1 MPEKKGD
8 LSLVN
13 SSWVHNTSI
22 GNTRFH
28 SLDDELKNKVAH
40 MQNPSIYYNT
50 TSHRHQTERWYDNGV
65 HIMKHCRHK
74 VSFFFLKST
83 SWC

>member
-28 SLDDELKNKVAH
+28 SLDDELKKQSGA
-40 MQNPSIYYNT
+40 YA
-50 TSHRHQTERWYDNGV
+50 
-65 HIMKHCRHK
+65 
-74 VSFFFLKST
+74 KSKYIL
-83 SWC
+83 